1 MRIDL
6 PLIGIHAQSHDYGD
20 GQNPYVDN
28 ALLMRQMAAGRQI
41 AVRDMWHWAV
51 IEAQQGRYD
60 WSEPDLAVQTAQQ
73 YGHRLIVCLY
83 GSPAWSNSRRSSKW
97 PPDRAELWSEYLSQ
111 VARCYGH
118 LPQIAA
124 WEIWNEPDTYDF
136 WMDADVDWQ
145 LRAAEFGR
153 RILDP
158 AIRVLKAESPRV
170 PVISGG
176 LAAEWREDEKKSYS
190 ALYWFPKALEAC
202 ASRRWLD
209 GVGYHP
215 YTPPEQIPL
224 AIKQLRQ
231 TMSRYG
237 LEGRDVVV
245 TEYGA
250 IRNADS
256 KLLRQASLALVTARV
271 KCLYVHYA
279 IAAEGVDYGL
289 FRNRK
294 ELTANGLVMQQLI
307 RGVGRR

>member
-1 MRIDL
+1 MRLNL
-6 PLIGIHAQSHDYGD
+6 PLIGIHAQSHNYGD
-20 GQNPYVDN
+20 GQNAYVDN
-28 ALLMRQMAAGRQI
+28 APLMKQMAAGRSL
-41 AVRDMWHWAV
+41 AVRDMWHWSV
-51 IEAQQGRYD
+51 IEPQQGRYN
-60 WSEPDLAVQTAQQ
+60 WSEPDAAVKTAKQ

-83 GSPAWSNSRRSSKW
+83 GTPTWSNSHRSSKW
-97 PPDRAELWSEYLSQ
+97 PPDREELWSQYLRQ
-111 VARCYGH
+111 VAQRYGH
-118 LPQIAA
+118 LPELAG

-136 WMDADVDWQ
+136 WMDIDVDWQ
-145 LRAAEFGR
+145 LRASQFGR
-153 RILDP
+153 LILNP
-158 AIRVLKAESPRV
+158 AIRVLKTESPRV

-176 LAAEWREDEKKSYS
+176 LAAEWRENEKKSYS

-202 ASRRWLD
+202 ASHRLLD

-215 YTPPEQIPL
+215 YAPPEQIPL

-256 KLLRQASLALVTARV
+256 KLLKQASLALIAARV
-271 KCLYVHYA
+271 KCFCVHYA

-294 ELTANGLVMQQLI
+294 DMTANGLVMQQLI
-307 RGVGRR
+307 RGATRR